1 MDTDPTLYTVALTKV
16 VYLSYLAQTIIV
28 TIKAT
33 DQIDTSR
40 FNEVATFSIFFDG
53 VAVVTSECKQSE
65 LLDPSPALSTLIIE
79 LMSSAIPTSY
89 TFPTL
94 EDSGT
99 ANL

>member
-1 MDTDPTLYTVALTKV
+1 MTLSKAEYLN
-16 VYLSYLAQTIIV
+16 YLSQTIIV

-33 DQIDTSR
+33 DQSDITR

-79 LMSSAIPTSY
+79 LMTSAIPTSY

>member
-1 MDTDPTLYTVALTKV
+1 MTLSKAEYLN
-16 VYLSYLAQTIIV
+16 YLSQTIIV

-33 DQIDTSR
+33 DQSDITR

-79 LMSSAIPTSY
+79 LMTSAIPTSY

-99 ANL
+99 ASL